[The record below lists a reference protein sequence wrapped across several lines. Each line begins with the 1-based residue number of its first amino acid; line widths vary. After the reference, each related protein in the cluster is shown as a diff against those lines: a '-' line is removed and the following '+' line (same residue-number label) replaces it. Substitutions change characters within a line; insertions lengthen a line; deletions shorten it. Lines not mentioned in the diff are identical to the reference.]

1 MKICKTVIPILISTS
16 LLIIVCSCSSKKEN
30 ATTTRILTASVQQG
44 DISLEITGTGNL
56 AFSET
61 EDLTFDIAGTV
72 EEVMITPGETV
83 TAGQELAKLDTS
95 VWEDEIKSLEKALI
109 SAQRSLVS
117 AKRTVSSKQLALRQT
132 ELELRSAEDDLKDI
146 AIVKYAQE
154 AAENAES
161 ALKTAQENYSS
172 DPAFWT
178 ARIETIDAQL
188 IQAKAFLKEVL
199 GGASLSVSS
208 DVALQI
214 EKRVLAVD
222 QAKLQLE
229 SAQVAVQEAV
239 AAVDEAED
247 MQIETKNNLEEA
259 RNLSPIITAP
269 FDGFITKVN
278 VNGGDDVQKGTLA
291 MQLADPDKFKATI
304 QVTEEDIFSIMLGG
318 KASVTIDALESTYQA
333 TITTIAPTATVS
345 SSVVSY
351 KVTVE
356 LDTTRT
362 VSNSGNF
369 PSGTTRPEGFP
380 DDRLGMGR
388 PDSFSGNMTMPQG
401 MLPPAGFSDNMTPP
415 SGFFPGTGNQQVNDP
430 SSSTDISL
438 KDGLTVTVAITVTQA
453 DNVLIIP
460 TRALTRSGQTY
471 TVQVVNG
478 NNTETRTVTIGE
490 SDDSNTE
497 ITSGLTEGENIT
509 YTVSSSSSSSNSQQ
523 GFGGMGNMGGFS
535 GGGGPPGGF

>member
-16 LLIIVCSCSSKKEN
+16 LLIMVCSCSSKEEN
-30 ATTTRILTASVQQG
+30 ATTTRTLTATVQQG

-117 AKRTVSSKQLALRQT
+117 AKRTVSSKELALRQT

-161 ALKTAQENYSS
+161 ALKTAQENYNS

-178 ARIETIDAQL
+178 TRIETIDAQL

-199 GGASLSVSS
+199 SGVNLTVSS

-222 QAKLQLE
+222 QAKLQME
-229 SAQVAVQEAV
+229 SAQAAVQEAV

-247 MQIETKNNLEEA
+247 MLVETENNLEEA

-291 MQLADPDKFKATI
+291 MQLADPEKFKATI
-304 QVTEEDIFSIMLGG
+304 QVTEEDIFSIILGG
-318 KASVTIDALESTYQA
+318 KASVTLDALESTYPA
-333 TITTIAPTATVS
+333 TITAIAPTATIS
-345 SSVVSY
+345 SGVVSY

-369 PSGTTRPEGFP
+369 PSGMTRPEGFP

-401 MLPPAGFSDNMTPP
+401 MIPPAGFSDNMTPP
-415 SGFFPGTGNQQVNDP
+415 SGFFPGSGNQQVNDP

-471 TVQVVNG
+471 TVQVING
-478 NNTETRTVTIGE
+478 DNTETRTVTIGE